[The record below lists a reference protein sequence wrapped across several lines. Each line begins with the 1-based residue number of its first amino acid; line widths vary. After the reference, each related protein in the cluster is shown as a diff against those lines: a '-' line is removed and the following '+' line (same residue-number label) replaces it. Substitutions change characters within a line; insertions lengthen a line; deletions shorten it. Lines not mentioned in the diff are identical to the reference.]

1 MNKILLMVLVITFV
15 SGILLHP
22 FHDAVVILM
31 IHKISSVLLVVGT
44 IVHVKQHRQRKKG
57 KEEEV

>member
-1 MNKILLMVLVITFV
+1 MVLVITFA
-15 SGILLHP
+15 SGILLHL